1 MAWVLPAAAV
11 RLPFIASSSTER
23 TTSSFRSVMS
33 FETPV
38 VENAAGIVS
47 FLYHAPLA
55 NAKKSVHAFA
65 DLSMN
70 DGSKTLSAGG
80 IGTADAGRP
89 DCAATGAAI
98 RNAVARGIKRV
109 FSMVFGRLPEKG
121 VGALPT
127 SNRSA
132 AYLKPRGYGSLR
144 NTGGPV
150 WLKKP
155 GSNNSRKLERT

>member
-1 MAWVLPAAAV
+1 
-11 RLPFIASSSTER
+11 
-23 TTSSFRSVMS
+23 MS

-38 VENAAGIVS
+38 DENAAGIVS

-89 DCAATGAAI
+89 DCAATGAAMRSADETGI
-98 RNAVARGIKRV
+98 RRV
-109 FSMVFGRLPEKG
+109 LNMVFAASSDEGIEAG
-121 VGALPT
+121 SAF
-127 SNRSA
+127 NRSDG
-132 AYLKPRGYGSLR
+132 YPGPRVCR
-144 NTGGPV
+144 V
-150 WLKKP
+150 CD
-155 GSNNSRKLERT
+155 